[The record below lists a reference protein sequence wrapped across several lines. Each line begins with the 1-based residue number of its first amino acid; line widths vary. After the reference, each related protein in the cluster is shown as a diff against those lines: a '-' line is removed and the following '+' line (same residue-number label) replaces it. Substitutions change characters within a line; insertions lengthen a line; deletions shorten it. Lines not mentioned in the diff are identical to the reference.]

1 MSDNLKHYDV
11 EYKVVGTFIDQVYDV
26 ESEEEA
32 IEKAIANL
40 RYDPV
45 VIREDD
51 VEILGIYEVDYES
64 GERIDDT

>member
-45 VIREDD
+45 TIREDD

-64 GERIDDT
+64 GERIDVT

>member
-32 IEKAIANL
+32 ISIAIDNL
-40 RYDPV
+40 RYEPV
-45 VIREDD
+45 IIREDD

-64 GERIDDT
+64 GERINDT

>member
-11 EYKVVGTFIDQVYDV
+11 EYKVVGTLIDQVYDV

-45 VIREDD
+45 TIREDD

>member
-45 VIREDD
+45 TIREDD
-51 VEILGIYEVDYES
+51 VDILGIYEVDYES

>member
-45 VIREDD
+45 TIREDD

>member
-32 IEKAIANL
+32 ISIAIDNL

-45 VIREDD
+45 TIREDD

-64 GERIDDT
+64 GERINDT

>member
-45 VIREDD
+45 TIREDD

-64 GERIDDT
+64 GERINDT

>member
-1 MSDNLKHYDV
+1 MSDKLKHYDI
-11 EYKVVGTFIDQVYDV
+11 EYKVIGTFIDQVYDV

-45 VIREDD
+45 TIREDD

>member
-45 VIREDD
+45 TIREDD
-51 VEILGIYEVDYES
+51 VEILGVYEVDYES